1 MSSPFHPAS
10 AALLPAAD
18 GIRGLACL
26 LVLLVHALSFFYPT
40 LFPLLRGSGKYGV
53 WLFFVLSAFLLT
65 LRLQQRGF
73 GLATLAD
80 YAIGRSLR
88 VLPLFVLACLIY
100 FWTGI
105 GISTSDEL
113 FAALGFQQGFIHLWT
128 IPVEFKF
135 YLLLPPLACASLWLQ
150 RKGGDAAV
158 LAGSLLL
165 LGLQQLLWPYWLTPE
180 NSPDTRWYLPSFL
193 FGVLA
198 ALLLPRA
205 RRLPLARTA
214 TPVALAT
221 FAVMLLALP
230 GTRAWLLDTPP
241 PADLTDKHPYLGLL
255 WALFLLALVDGH
267 GLAGRLLTSRLMR
280 WLGAISY
287 STYLFHWLIFRL
299 LADSWPESAL
309 AMLGA
314 VLLALLAGTL
324 GYRLFEQP
332 AERLRHRLNQANRT
346 RRKPLK
352 EHAR

>member
-1 MSSPFHPAS
+1 MPPVQPTN
-10 AALLPAAD
+10 AAQLPAAD

-73 GLATLAD
+73 GLATLID
-80 YAIGRSLR
+80 YAFGRSLR
-88 VLPLFVLACLIY
+88 VLPLFLLACLLY
-100 FWTGI
+100 FWAGI
-105 GISTSDEL
+105 GISTTDDL
-113 FAALGFQQGFIHLWT
+113 LAALGFQQGFIHLWT

-205 RRLPLARTA
+205 RRLPLARIA

-221 FAVMLLALP
+221 FALMLLALP

-255 WALFLLALVDGH
+255 WALFLLALVNGH
-267 GLAGRLLTSRLMR
+267 GLAGRLLTSRPMR

-287 STYLFHWLIFRL
+287 STYLFHWLIFSV
-299 LADSWPESAL
+299 LAIRWPHSAL
-309 AMLGA
+309 AMLAA
-314 VLLALLAGTL
+314 VLLALAAGTL

-332 AERLRHRLNQANRT
+332 AERLRRHLVHVHGVKGRAMRNAQ
-346 RRKPLK
+346 
-352 EHAR
+352 

>member
-1 MSSPFHPAS
+1 MPAIQPAN
-10 AALLPAAD
+10 AAQLPAAD

-180 NSPDTRWYLPSFL
+180 NSPDTHWYLPSFL

-198 ALLLPRA
+198 ALLLPHA
-205 RRLPLARTA
+205 RRLPLARIA

-221 FAVMLLALP
+221 FALMLLALP

-267 GLAGRLLTSRLMR
+267 GLAGRLLTSRPMR

-287 STYLFHWLIFRL
+287 STYLFHWLIFSV
-299 LADSWPESAL
+299 LAIRWPNNTL
-309 AMLGA
+309 AMLA
-314 VLLALLAGTL
+314 AALLALAAGTL

-332 AERLRHRLNQANRT
+332 AERLRRHLIHVHGVKGRAMRNAQ
-346 RRKPLK
+346 
-352 EHAR
+352 